1 MIYNQLKKYKK
12 KSLEEKPHLKKKR
25 VLSGFAEVTGRPV
38 GSIGFGWVFALACL
52 LSYPDRSSTGSTR
65 RAGPGLIT
73 RVKTLPPS
81 YYEQLEPLLIALVH
95 EIGN

>member
-1 MIYNQLKKYKK
+1 MKK
-12 KSLEEKPHLKKKR
+12 KSRRKTTFEKKK

-38 GSIGFGWVFALACL
+38 GLIGFGWVFALTCL

-73 RVKTLPPS
+73 RVKIFPPS

>member
-1 MIYNQLKKYKK
+1 MKK
-12 KSLEEKPHLKKKR
+12 KSRKKTTFEKQR
-25 VLSGFAEVTGRPV
+25 VLSGFVKVTGRPV

-73 RVKTLPPS
+73 RVKILPPS